1 MICQILFCLSIF
13 DSDIQFCNLNLKS
26 GCQKLIHCCSIFFK
40 RRIIH
45 SNMALHTDST
55 ANFCFFSFINV
66 IDEFYNFIR
75 NIIFI
80 VIIIEQRNIF
90 LQTVLFQL
98 IISYFVSLFHIGW
111 FQAHVTI
118 NIHPGSS
125 CRIIC
130 AVRILIRNVPAIN
143 KGACLTGQ
151 TLFLI
156 HDMFHYRTDIKFKS
170 FVHHF
175 FRDISAT
182 AAISFLEETR

>member
-1 MICQILFCLSIF
+1 MSLH
-13 DSDIQFCNLNLKS
+13 SDTGNGYSF
-26 GCQKLIHCCSIFFK
+26 G
-40 RRIIH
+40 
-45 SNMALHTDST
+45 LHTL
-55 ANFCFFSFINV
+55 NHI
-66 IDEFYNFIR
+66 IDTIALGRIR
-75 NIIFI
+75 FI